1 MSIAN
6 TKFYIGISDII
17 INSSMIKYASP
28 FVPLADKTGLIEQSR
43 FKYQAPHVQ
52 EIFESEY
59 EHPIIGQFPAREPH
73 PYIANETIPGT
84 KTKGNVPMREVYD
97 KFIQAQGFK
106 HNATTG
112 DPDYINK
119 LNAYRSSPNSQLEPI
134 PDSVNF
140 SYNPAV
146 AKEPAYISGL
156 NWVSAYP
163 ADMEKIKEMRHGNF
177 LIGNTYGAQDYL
189 NNYNFFDRNDYNKL
203 QTSGAA
209 HEALGHAGNWPKADF
224 YKPIAEREGKPVEEI
239 VPIEHKFWP
248 TYWGR
253 GSVPEFTQSLHA
265 AKRQGREWGL
275 PVDSDNNEEVTQ
287 AFRDTFN
294 RVQKMPL
301 NEVRQLPLETQRLRA
316 YLNNAR
322 QFNSYKEDSNSSG
335 FKNRAGYIWNY
346 LKSIRSEDQNN
357 PQLMDQ
363 TTEDV
368 LYYTTPE
375 TLKGLL
381 ASNNTQVNNYV

>member
-1 MSIAN
+1 M
-6 TKFYIGISDII
+6 
-17 INSSMIKYASP
+17 P
-28 FVPLADKTGLIEQSR
+28 FIPLADKTGLNEQSS
-43 FKYQAPHVQ
+43 FKYQAPHAQ
-52 EIFESEY
+52 EKFESEY
-59 EHPIIGQFPAREPH
+59 EHPIIGKLSQLEPH
-73 PYIANETIPGT
+73 PITGT
-84 KTKGNVPMREVYD
+84 PTKNKYRNYVPIREVYD
-97 KFIQAQGFK
+97 KFTQAQGFR
-106 HNATTG
+106 HNAITG

-119 LNAYRSSPNSQLEPI
+119 LNSYRSSQNSQLEPI

-156 NWVSAYP
+156 NLVSAYP
-163 ADMEKIKEMRHGNF
+163 AGMEQIKQMRNGGF

-209 HEALGHAGNWPKADF
+209 HEAIGHAGNWPKADF

-265 AKRQGREWGL
+265 AKRQGREWGY

-301 NEVRQLPLETQRLRA
+301 EEVRQLPLETQRLRA

-322 QFNSYKEDSNSSG
+322 QFNSYKGNQNSNE
-335 FKNRAGYIWNY
+335 AGQIFNY
-346 LKSIRSEDQNN
+346 LKSIRSKDQNN

-363 TTEDV
+363 ITEDV

-381 ASNNTQVNNYV
+381 ARKNNTKLNTYV